1 MAKKKPTPET
11 TTTDSITIEP
21 VSVEQITVTAER
33 EMEVPQGYVLLV
45 ALQEAGSD
53 KQGSEFFYPKKNYL
67 KYYGDTTK
75 FRLKSKHEITEN
87 THYEYLNRTSQ
98 QIISRTG
105 GGCSS
110 CGR

>member
-1 MAKKKPTPET
+1 MAKKKP
-11 TTTDSITIEP
+11 ITEP
-21 VSVEQITVTAER
+21 VVEDIAIAPISVEQVIVTTMQ
-33 EMEVPQGYVLLV
+33 EMQVPDGYVLLV
-45 ALQEAGSD
+45 ALNEDGAD
-53 KQGSEFFYPKKNYL
+53 KPGSEFFYPAGKYL

-75 FRLKSKHEITEN
+75 FRLKAENEITEN

-105 GGCSS
+105 RKCSS